1 MKTRYRSYK
10 PLFGKQVLVLQV
22 GIEGKL
28 GNWSGYDPTDLGGNP
43 PSWNPEE
50 VVVSWRDAKT
60 EDLMD
65 ILKEDIID

>member
-10 PLFGKQVLVLQV
+10 PLFGKEVLVLQV

-28 GNWSGYDPTDLGGNP
+28 GNWSGTDFCDPP

-65 ILKEDIID
+65 ILKEVIID